1 MSPVGLTEAAGLESP
16 LVENRWQTHLLPR
29 LNLAIRPTI
38 RGLTNEMAGSRSFS
52 VWSGDCFFQYR
63 LGHKKAKARDDKE
76 KAPSRSRERVAD
88 TNKVKAFNPS
98 R

>member
-16 LVENRWQTHLLPR
+16 LVENRRQTHLLPR

-52 VWSGDCFFQYR
+52 VWSGDCFSNADSVI
-63 LGHKKAKARDDKE
+63 KKRQRDDKQ
-76 KAPSRSRERVAD
+76 
-88 TNKVKAFNPS
+88 T
-98 R
+98 